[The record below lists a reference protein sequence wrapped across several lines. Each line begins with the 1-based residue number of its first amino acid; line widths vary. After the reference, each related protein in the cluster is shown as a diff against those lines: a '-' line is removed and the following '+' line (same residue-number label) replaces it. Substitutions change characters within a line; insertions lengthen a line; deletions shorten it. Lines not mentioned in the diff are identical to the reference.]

1 MNTFGIT
8 TGITTYGDPCRE
20 CGFEWS
26 TTLDDSAC
34 LIAGAPRRYANLL
47 VGQDGMVRHQDLT
60 WTAKAY
66 VFHVADNI
74 RIWAERLWGR
84 ATVGQEFIH
93 PYDQDALA
101 AVRGYE
107 HMPLQTALWSLSHS
121 VDAWIESLEA
131 MPDSLVSFNYPGRG
145 VQTLTDVVQTIAHDT
160 VHHEWDIARSLA
172 SP

>member
-1 MNTFGIT
+1 MNSF
-8 TGITTYGDPCRE
+8 GITTYGDPCGE

-26 TTLDDSAC
+26 TSLDASAG
-34 LIAGAPRRYANLL
+34 LIAGAPQRYTELL
-47 VGQDGMVRHQDLT
+47 DGQDGAAQHQDLT

-74 RIWAERLWGR
+74 RIWAERLWSR
-84 ATVGQEFIH
+84 ATVGQEFVRS
-93 PYDQDALA
+93 YDQDALA

-107 HMPLQTALWSLSHS
+107 DMPLETALWSLSHS
-121 VDAWIESLEA
+121 VAAWTEALEA
-131 MPDSLVSFNYPGRG
+131 TSDSRAIFNYPGRG

-172 SP
+172 CQ